1 MKDLKEK
8 RGMSLQKKLICF
20 LLPIIIFFNFIT
32 FFLTM
37 SQTKKLLKSD
47 ASELMLATSDS
58 VSYKVSTDLQGTIGI
73 LENTRTSIENS
84 CTTTEEVREYLFSVA
99 DAYLDRIPAGIY
111 CGMTDGTYLDKCW
124 EPDADWVMTERPWYQ
139 EGLVSDELTFGEMYM
154 DANTQEYIISAYCN
168 LKDKSGNVIG
178 VLCADVQLGGVDEIL
193 RSTSLYNDGYV
204 YAIDETTGIIMSNQK
219 EEDKNGAVISE
230 LTDSLDT
237 KVYEMMQN
245 DKFGE
250 IELFDG
256 KYILL
261 NTIENTNFVTVCI
274 VDQKD
279 VENDMKDMQLGAIAT
294 NVIGWIFIS
303 VTIIII
309 LHILLAPI
317 KSITDLM
324 DRMYA
329 LDLTQRASN
338 RSKDELGVMANKMN
352 LFVDSLS
359 DVIGKVKDTVSMVD
373 DGADTN
379 ANNARELSDLA
390 EKQND
395 SIEQLKEAMYEIAK
409 AIEHIADG
417 ASELTTEIGSTSQAA
432 ITVSNMIGQTIKHVE
447 NGHTEMVNLTNT
459 MSGISQYSEE
469 LQQSVINLKD
479 SLDGINILVSAVN
492 DIAGQTNLLSLNASI
507 EAARAGESGRGF
519 AVVAEEIRSLATH
532 CAESVEDITAATSQM
547 NQLMETVMQATEG
560 TIASIQ
566 NGNAEVERS
575 NAAFGEIE
583 QNTQEMENAVE
594 SVKTAMGNLE
604 GVATDMAA
612 STEEQSAST
621 TNVLEH
627 CEQILVFSQQFN
639 EEGQLMA
646 DASRHLRELSEQ
658 LGETVEQFTI

>member
-1 MKDLKEK
+1 MKTLKENK
-8 RGMSLQKKLICF
+8 GMSLRKKLICF

-37 SQTKKLLKSD
+37 SQTKKLLKAD

-58 VSYKVSTDLQGTIGI
+58 VSYQVSADLQGTIGI
-73 LENTRTSIENS
+73 LENTKTSIENS
-84 CTTTEEVREYLFSVA
+84 CTTTEEVKTYLFSVA
-99 DAYLDRIPAGIY
+99 DAYPDRIPAGIY

-154 DANTQEYIISAYCN
+154 DANTQDYIISAYCN
-168 LKDKSGNVIG
+168 LKDKSGKVIG
-178 VLCADVQLGGVDEIL
+178 VLCADVQLDKVDEIL
-193 RSTSLYNDGYV
+193 RNTSLYENGYV

-230 LTDSLDT
+230 LTDSTDR
-237 KVYEMMQN
+237 KVYEMIQN
-245 DKFGE
+245 EQFDE

-261 NTIENTNFVTVCI
+261 NTINNTNFITVCI

-279 VENDMKDMQLGAIAT
+279 VESDMKDMQWGAMLT
-294 NVIGWIFIS
+294 NVIGWIFIC

-309 LHILLAPI
+309 LNILLAPL
-317 KSITDLM
+317 KSMTALI

-329 LDLTQRASN
+329 LDLTQRAKQT
-338 RSKDELGVMANKMN
+338 SKDEFGVMSGKMN
-352 LFVDSLS
+352 LFADSLS

-373 DGADTN
+373 AGADTN
-379 ANNARELSDLA
+379 ADNASELSQLA
-390 EKQND
+390 EEQNS

-417 ASELTTEIGSTSQAA
+417 ASELTSEIGSTSQAA
-432 ITVSNMIGQTIKHVE
+432 GTVSNMIGQTIQHVE
-447 NGHTEMVNLTNT
+447 NGHAEMVNLTNT

-469 LQQSVINLKD
+469 LQQSVNDLKD
-479 SLDGINILVSAVN
+479 SLDGIAVLVNAVN

-532 CAESVEDITAATSQM
+532 CAETVEDITKATSQM
-547 NQLMETVMQATEG
+547 NQMMENVMQATEG
-560 TIASIQ
+560 TITSIH
-566 NGNAEVERS
+566 NGNDEVERS
-575 NAAFGEIE
+575 NTAFGQIE
-583 QNTQEMENAVE
+583 QNTHEMESAVE
-594 SVKTAMGNLE
+594 SVKTAMANLE

-627 CEQILVFSQQFN
+627 CERILAFSQQFN
-639 EEGQLMA
+639 EEGQQMA
-646 DASRHLRELSEQ
+646 DSSRHLRELSEQ
-658 LGETVEQFTI
+658 LGETVAQFTI